1 MKSNKYVYA
10 GIGAAA
16 VVAVIIAVSYSMTQI
31 PSVPKI
37 DPLELDFTY
46 DEANS
51 VLKSNLQLEGI
62 SMSSPLKF
70 AEQQSIER
78 YCSFFSDPEKQKL
91 VEYCTSTELKDGNGN
106 FLGNV
111 HMTGS
116 HDAPRLVFVVV
127 QSNPMID
134 NLEQVKKVFDISTK
148 ELVCDC
154 WNEEKPGGY
163 ETIGIW
169 VDALR
174 DFHTGGDKPHSSSKP
189 LLLASKQLKI
199 ELTTTEDGYVWEL
212 LISQWPK
219 ILPT

>member
-16 VVAVIIAVSYSMTQI
+16 TVAVIIAVSYSMTPIQ
-31 PSVPKI
+31 SMPKI

-70 AEQQSIER
+70 SEQKSIER
-78 YCSFFSDPEKQKL
+78 YCSFFSDAEKQKL
-91 VEYCTSTELKDGNGN
+91 VEYCTSTELKDEDGN

-111 HMTGS
+111 HMVGS
-116 HDAPRLVFVVV
+116 PDAPLLVFVVV

-134 NLEQVKKVFDISTK
+134 NLEQVKKVFGVSTK
-148 ELVCDC
+148 DLVCDC
-154 WNEEKPGGY
+154 WDEEKPGGY
-163 ETIGIW
+163 ETIESWI
-169 VDALR
+169 DALR

-189 LLLASKQLKI
+189 LLLASKHLQI
-199 ELTTTEDGYVWEL
+199 ELTTTKDGYVWEL
-212 LISQWPK
+212 LIAR
-219 ILPT
+219 